1 MPDAPLNDIPAEG
14 IPADASVVTATRPGQ
29 AHFFADLDQTPLLGA
44 VDAPDETTAPTS
56 LWKDAW
62 IQMRRRALFWISAV
76 LIVLVILVA
85 LFPHVFTQVDPRFC
99 DLSRSVGDPRAGHWF
114 GFDFQGCDI
123 YSRVI
128 YGARASV
135 TVGVLAT
142 LGVSIFGVLIGSIAG
157 YYGKWFDVILSRVTD
172 IFFGIPLLLAAILV
186 ASVFSRNRTTLLVAT
201 VLAVFGWP
209 QIARITRG
217 AVLSVKN
224 NEFVIAAQA
233 LGISKPGI
241 LLRHIIPNAIAPV
254 IATAT
259 VTLGTFIV
267 VEATLSFLGVGLPP
281 SVVSWGGDISR
292 AQDVIRTAPQLL
304 FYPGAA
310 LGLTVLSFIMM
321 GDVVRDALDPKART
335 R

>member
-1 MPDAPLNDIPAEG
+1 MPDTPLNDIPAD
-14 IPADASVVTATRPGQ
+14 DAAAVRTAVLPGQ
-29 AHFFADLDQTPLLGA
+29 AHFFADLDQSPQLGA
-44 VDAPDETTAPTS
+44 VDAPDQSAAPTS

-62 IQMRRRALFWISAV
+62 HQMRRRVLFWVSAA

-85 LFPHVFTQVDPRFC
+85 AFPHWFTSVDPTFC
-99 DLSRSVGDPRAGHWF
+99 DLSHSVGPATAGHPF
-114 GFDFQGCDI
+114 GFDRQGCDV
-123 YSRVI
+123 YARVI

-135 TVGVLAT
+135 VVGTLAT
-142 LGVSIFGVLIGSIAG
+142 IGVVILGVIVGGIAG
-157 YYGKWFDVILSRVTD
+157 YYGRWLDAVLSRVTD
-172 IFFGIPLLLAAILV
+172 IFLAIPLLLAAILV
-186 ASVFSRNRTTLLVAT
+186 ASVFTKHRTVFLVAG

-209 QIARITRG
+209 QITRITRG

-224 NEFVIAAQA
+224 NEFVTAARA
-233 LGISKPGI
+233 LGIGKPGI
-241 LLRHIIPNAIAPV
+241 LMRHVIPNSIAPV

-259 VTLGTFIV
+259 VTLGVFIV

-292 AQDVIRTAPQLL
+292 AQASLRTAPQLL